1 MQLSADAM
9 ATSSGSNMDAA
20 AARSEC
26 NGNATTTTTNS
37 SPRKEKTILGWLV
50 KSASAND
57 KANDNDNNNCNDND
71 TSNANNNRD
80 TSNRINNNNCNCESR
95 AFREFRGVQT
105 LRLLW
110 SKRIY
115 SASVEAAESQVQRQ
129 GLGTL
134 RKLNKSVS
142 CLVNA
147 FNNARDWP
155 SLTNAHETRAKRAA
169 SLHNLQETPSEQ
181 QVLLQLQRDKDNFYK
196 YKNAEQAKMLRRSS
210 DANGNTNA
218 TFIAVKAGNAAGER
232 LQWPKREDVMAKCSQ
247 SNNQHEQASGC
258 GRLGERAGERVGA
271 SEQVN
276 LISEQSAAAAAAATE
291 AAAAAAANSVR
302 ISLSAA
308 SGHSGSS
315 ESLQTVNSTNSLTS
329 IATSGI
335 TVTSQTGANR
345 SAGTRRKYSFK
356 THAGKSFHQHHTPR
370 RMSSHSH
377 SHIHTHQGGG
387 AGGELSGGGGVVRQL
402 TQQFNEIIQK
412 DARVLEQVKRKNGV
426 WLSRGSHVYKIVE
439 RSAMQQQQQQQLE
452 RAEQS
457 NSPSQSPSQSQ
468 RSSMVQR
475 NIKKFEKLDKPL
487 VPQKTQQLLRKHQEL
502 MSQRPSTL
510 SLSKQMRNKRSRSQQ
525 QLILELEQ
533 QQLKLEVVKEE
544 VKTPVEPNAS
554 TDEGVQSD
562 LDEATKPKPTV
573 DELTPEELEDVEAEE
588 RQKQRKHKYATI
600 YEKLRLLPFIKN
612 KKAATPP
619 NTPTKAIAEKEATT
633 EQEQEQEQEHQL
645 EQEMQLQQDQQEQQP
660 LLSPCVEADAKILA
674 ALEVLDQKLKI
685 LGEPAKTKD
694 GELVIAANDDF
705 EQRLLPNNSFIYQ
718 AANKQVSNNQLLLN
732 QAVNVTLVN
741 AIEGEQMIMEQKQ
754 LAEEEE
760 KQLSKEQMQEEQEL
774 EPMYEPITPS
784 TEIKT
789 EPQASSLYKITNQM
803 DKEKEASMPVEDI
816 YQTVE
821 EATTTTIIIT
831 TAATGVAAGAET
843 AAAKNNWLEGYESIA
858 GSSGN
863 SDDYEAF
870 AAPATPT
877 TPISSST
884 GTLGRNTRD
893 ELPELP
899 KPKRVLPKSPCVLR
913 PAPSKPSQPTRPS
926 GKACAAPAST
936 DEDDENIYDTIKGC
950 YESLALQRSKTDA
963 TSISSNCYE
972 SISNYRKSKSSVGPS
987 EGVGSGATASGV
999 HLSSS
1004 GSTLTL
1010 SSDHRTNS
1018 LYESSLATGHI
1029 VYGSGCRSSL
1039 ASSSA
1044 GSGAGSGVGSAAGSN
1059 GAGKQC
1065 DKRSSIAGSSD
1076 NSDAWVDI
1084 SDGEAETAAA
1094 AATSTAIGETQFVVV
1109 RERFK
1114 QHRVRSPDWSKRIR
1128 DKRLQQN
1135 KAKSCIEDDSDHY
1148 YETLS
1153 PLGNKRHSTQLLPG
1167 QHHKRHQERSSK
1179 QQSASAHALGQHQIY
1194 SDDYDSFETDS
1205 DEPTEPEQRLQHHND
1220 SGVDMRNHRL
1230 PLPPAPQ
1237 NQVYAIVRKFKDFIS
1252 SKKSHKGSQQKIYEN
1267 SGAQF
1272 YVECRKREPQE
1283 PAGSLS
1289 SSERNLVA
1297 GQGQQ
1302 DPQQQQE
1309 QQLSSASLLRP
1320 KQKNG
1325 KSLRSRLRKSL
1336 VGASFDTKQLAAL
1349 TPTRSTFYIEDPA
1362 TPQQHEQQ
1370 EHHGS
1375 GELDSG
1381 FSEKAS
1387 SGDIPVMP
1395 STPSAESQKFSTVA
1409 RKTKKEAKA
1418 MRRRTTIGVRP
1429 HDPPPPPPPS
1439 VELRNS
1445 SNRTQLEPHSPTSW
1459 YAECGVF
1466 KQSTATLT
1474 APHGTDEP
1482 TTPTPN
1488 TPGGGSSSWYT
1499 ESGLYQTSGI
1509 SVASSSGSS
1518 GVSTGNEA
1526 GLGDE
1531 LQPHSLF
1538 FNEPLYQVYS
1548 AAKLESIT
1556 RDLEAH
1562 ESSTDGYEEIGQ
1574 HAHAKKEPAQQT
1586 QKTRPSALQL
1596 VEPKNGPSRTL
1607 WSEIP
1612 EVIHSGILPTLTP
1625 RERGLQEAK
1634 FEIMT
1639 SEASYLK
1646 SLNLLRRHFMNNTAF
1661 CDSSVLSTKDRKALF
1676 SYIVPVHECS
1686 ERLLTELECCWQNNI
1701 MLVGLS
1707 RCIYEIAERHFH
1719 VYITFC
1725 EHQGRMDRT
1734 LRRLKEAK
1742 NGAFQQHLEK
1752 LEASPSCCGL
1762 NLHSFLMLPMQ
1773 RITRLPLLIDAVFSK
1788 ESPHNTE
1795 EYEGWKLALAL
1806 VQKIVAQCNE
1816 AANRCE
1822 QAYELERISKQ
1833 LEFPSHIRALAIAP
1847 MGVPK
1852 QGAKPRFLV
1861 KRGELTHLMWRGDD
1875 AKLTFGK
1882 RFTKSSI
1889 YAFLFSDLLVL
1900 CKRKGESNF
1909 SVFDYCPRS
1918 MLTLTS
1924 GDNLPQLPTK
1934 DIKDPTSKNLMLMTL
1949 LENHERKTIELVL
1962 SCPSVSDQQRWLEAM
1977 RPPEAETPGE
1987 KLYESWDCPQVI
1999 AKHSYESDEPDVL
2012 QLELGDVVNVSRKL
2026 PDGWY
2031 QGERIRDGAVGWFPG
2046 SYTEELNSSH
2056 VRARNLKQRHRLL
2069 TFTATYL
2076 EAQKGK

>member
-1 MQLSADAM
+1 
-9 ATSSGSNMDAA
+9 
-20 AARSEC
+20 
-26 NGNATTTTTNS
+26 TT
-37 SPRKEKTILGWLV
+37 PRKEKTILGWLV
-50 KSASAND
+50 KSASASASDKTND
-57 KANDNDNNNCNDND
+57 SHSDNNNRY
-71 TSNANNNRD
+71 NAIAIANATD
-80 TSNRINNNNCNCESR
+80 NNCNCETR
-95 AFREFRGVQT
+95 AFRDFRGVQT

-110 SKRIY
+110 SKRIS
-115 SASVEAAESQVQRQ
+115 SASEEAAQQQLHKSPA

-155 SLTNAHETRAKRAA
+155 SLQNAPETRSKRAA
-169 SLHNLQETPSEQ
+169 SLHNLQETREALRPTEP
-181 QVLLQLQRDKDNFYK
+181 KDNFNK
-196 YKNAEQAKMLRRSS
+196 YKNAEQARMQNKLRRGNSS
-210 DANGNTNA
+210 CCASDELASS
-218 TFIAVKAGNAAGER
+218 FPAVKAGNAAGER
-232 LQWPKREDVMAKCSQ
+232 LQWPKRGDVLDSKCKAERRECLSDNDNE
-247 SNNQHEQASGC
+247 SAER
-258 GRLGERAGERVGA
+258 RLISAAMAGEQQRAAVAVSVGA
-271 SEQVN
+271 TCT
-276 LISEQSAAAAAAATE
+276 QSGSNETL
-291 AAAAAAANSVR
+291 NSVN
-302 ISLSAA
+302 S
-308 SGHSGSS
+308 
-315 ESLQTVNSTNSLTS
+315 NSTSTTTT
-329 IATSGI
+329 A
-335 TVTSQTGANR
+335 TVTSSTSRGN
-345 SAGTRRKYSFK
+345 TRRKYSFK

-377 SHIHTHQGGG
+377 HNHTHSHSHSSSL
-387 AGGELSGGGGVVRQL
+387 AEDATTTTAAAASGSAATASGSVVRQL

-412 DARVLEQVKRKNGV
+412 DARLLEQVKRKNGV
-426 WLSRGSHVYKIVE
+426 WLARGSHVYKIVE
-439 RSAMQQQQQQQLE
+439 KPPPDKQ
-452 RAEQS
+452 
-457 NSPSQSPSQSQ
+457 PST
-468 RSSMVQR
+468 VQR
-475 NIKKFEKLDKPL
+475 NIKKFEKLEKPA
-487 VPQKTQQLLRKHQEL
+487 VPQKTEQLLRKHHEL
-502 MSQRPSTL
+502 TL
-510 SLSKQMRNKRSRSQQ
+510 SLSKQMRSKRARQ
-525 QLILELEQ
+525 QLEKEKEHQEQLQLEVLPELEQ
-533 QQLKLEVVKEE
+533 SNYDDEVE
-544 VKTPVEPNAS
+544 VDDAS
-554 TDEGVQSD
+554 
-562 LDEATKPKPTV
+562 KPKPQAASAESTA
-573 DELTPEELEDVEAEE
+573 DDDEAEVSQRWADEEAE
-588 RQKQRKHKYATI
+588 RQQRRKHKYASI
-600 YEKLRLLPFIKN
+600 YEKLRLLPFAKRRSSPV
-612 KKAATPP
+612 K
-619 NTPTKAIAEKEATT
+619 
-633 EQEQEQEQEHQL
+633 
-645 EQEMQLQQDQQEQQP
+645 QQQQP
-660 LLSPCVEADAKILA
+660 PLAEEEFVLVEQPLPSPCVEADAKILA

-685 LGEPAKTKD
+685 LAEPGRTED
-694 GELVIAANDDF
+694 ELLLLEQHDDF
-705 EQRLLPNNSFIYQ
+705 EQRILPNNSFIYQ
-718 AANKQVSNNQLLLN
+718 AANKQISNNQLLLN

-754 LAEEEE
+754 LELPE
-760 KQLSKEQMQEEQEL
+760 LKEL
-774 EPMYEPITPS
+774 ITS
-784 TEIKT
+784 TKETKETTETTKT
-789 EPQASSLYKITNQM
+789 EPQASSLFKITSQM
-803 DKEKEASMPVEDI
+803 EKLPEPTVEDI

-821 EATTTTIIIT
+821 EAKKPST
-831 TAATGVAAGAET
+831 
-843 AAAKNNWLEGYESIA
+843 NWLEGYESIA
-858 GSSGN
+858 GSSEAAN
-863 SDDYEAF
+863 PTNDDYEAF
-870 AAPATPT
+870 ATPLVVAEE
-877 TPISSST
+877 PVARST

-893 ELPELP
+893 QLPELP
-899 KPKRVLPKSPCVLR
+899 KPKRVLPQVLR
-913 PAPSKPSQPTRPS
+913 PAPAKPNQPSCLHPS
-926 GKACAAPAST
+926 S
-936 DEDDENIYDTIKGC
+936 EEEDENIYDTIKGC
-950 YESLALQRSKTDA
+950 YDDAVLQRKQADVN
-963 TSISSNCYE
+963 SISSNCYE
-972 SISNYRKSKSSVGPS
+972 SISNYRKSKTATTG
-987 EGVGSGATASGV
+987 GAGGATATAATATVGEAATAATVGGV
-999 HLSSS
+999 QLSSS
-1004 GSTLTL
+1004 GSSLTI

-1018 LYESSLATGHI
+1018 LYESSLAAGSCLI
-1029 VYGSGCRSSL
+1029 YGSASVGCRSSL
-1039 ASSSA
+1039 ASSSG
-1044 GSGAGSGVGSAAGSN
+1044 GSGNRCKLG
-1059 GAGKQC
+1059 

-1084 SDGEAETAAA
+1084 SDGEAAAP
-1094 AATSTAIGETQFVVV
+1094 TAINGGEAQFIVV
-1109 RERFK
+1109 REQRFK

-1153 PLGNKRHSTQLLPG
+1153 PLGNKRHSTQLDATRVS
-1167 QHHKRHQERSSK
+1167 QRRSK
-1179 QQSASAHALGQHQIY
+1179 QHSASARELGQLTIN

-1205 DEPTEPEQRLQHHND
+1205 DEHAEQEQRLQHHND
-1220 SGVDMRNHRL
+1220 SGVDVRNHRL
-1230 PLPPAPQ
+1230 PEPPAPQ

-1252 SKKSHKGSQQKIYEN
+1252 SKKSPKSSQQKLYEN
-1267 SGAQF
+1267 TPSNNTQF
-1272 YVECRKREPQE
+1272 YVECRKQQQVYE
-1283 PAGSLS
+1283 PAQSLS
-1289 SSERNLVA
+1289 SSERNLS
-1297 GQGQQ
+1297 QE
-1302 DPQQQQE
+1302 QQQQQR
-1309 QQLSSASLLRP
+1309 QQQQQTTASLLRP

-1336 VGASFDTKQLAAL
+1336 VGSSFDTKQLSTL

-1362 TPQQHEQQ
+1362 AQQMQHQL
-1370 EHHGS
+1370 HGS

-1387 SGDIPVMP
+1387 SGDLPV
-1395 STPSAESQKFSTVA
+1395 PSAESQKFSTVA
-1409 RKTKKEAKA
+1409 RKAKKEAKA
-1418 MRRRTTIGVRP
+1418 MRRRATIGVRP
-1429 HDPPPPPPPS
+1429 HEPPPPPPPP
-1439 VELRNS
+1439 EQRNS
-1445 SNRTQLEPHSPTSW
+1445 VNRTQVDGSLQPPPADSW
-1459 YAECGVF
+1459 FAECGVF
-1466 KQSTATLT
+1466 KQSSSVNGELA
-1474 APHGTDEP
+1474 
-1482 TTPTPN
+1482 TPTPSAN
-1488 TPGGGSSSWYT
+1488 GGGSSWYA
-1499 ESGLYQTSGI
+1499 ESGLYQTSGN

-1538 FNEPLYQVYS
+1538 SNEPLYQVYS

-1562 ESSTDGYEEIGQ
+1562 ESSSTDGYEEIGL
-1574 HAHAKKEPAQQT
+1574 HAHAKTPPAST
-1586 QKTRPSALQL
+1586 ATKTRPTALQL

-1612 EVIHSGILPTLTP
+1612 EVINSFILPTLTP

-1646 SLNLLRRHFMNNTAF
+1646 SLNLLRRHFMNNSSF
-1661 CDSSVLSTKDRKALF
+1661 CDSSVLSARDRKALF

-1701 MLVGLS
+1701 MLLGLS

-1742 NGAFQQHLEK
+1742 NGAFQQQLDK

-1788 ESPHNTE
+1788 ESPHNAE
-1795 EYEGWKLALAL
+1795 EYESWKLTLAL

-1816 AANRCE
+1816 AANRWE

-1847 MGVPK
+1847 VGVLK

-1861 KRGELTHLMWRGDD
+1861 KRGELTHIVWRGDD

-1882 RFTKSSI
+1882 RFSKSSI

-1924 GDNLPQLPTK
+1924 GDSLPQLPTK
-1934 DIKDPTSKNLMLMTL
+1934 DIKDPISKNLMLMTL
-1949 LENHERKTIELVL
+1949 LENYERKTVELVL

-1999 AKHSYESDEPDVL
+1999 AKHSYKSDEPDVL
-2012 QLELGDVVNVSRKL
+2012 QLEQGDIVNVSRKL

-2046 SYTEELNSSH
+2046 SYTEELNSAH
-2056 VRARNLKQRHRLL
+2056 VRSRNLKQRHRLL